1 MRDFLKFFRIPLIL
15 LAILAVVTVIV
26 RATAPKE
33 AAVTYT
39 RNNTECDTTERVFD
53 DADVLTDE
61 EENNLR
67 TLISEKE
74 SETGCDIV
82 IVTINQSLVEYA
94 ASYADQIGSVP
105 IEKCVMVY
113 SDNFFDQH
121 KFGYN
126 KPIGDGVVFL
136 DNWYRESD
144 GHVHSWLTTSG
155 RAFDTYSSEMID
167 NLLNNLDYYDV
178 DENPYDAYAAIVE
191 QFADDMTGRSD
202 KIQISGLFIFIA
214 ALVIALIFLIVNMI
228 QRKGKD
234 TTTVRTYMPVE
245 PQMTRREDDFI
256 RKTTTKRHIER
267 DTSSGG
273 SSGGGGGGHISAGGS
288 SFGGGGHSR

>member
-1 MRDFLKFFRIPLIL
+1 
-15 LAILAVVTVIV
+15 
-26 RATAPKE
+26 
-33 AAVTYT
+33 
-39 RNNTECDTTERVFD
+39 
-53 DADVLTDE
+53 
-61 EENNLR
+61 
-67 TLISEKE
+67 
-74 SETGCDIV
+74 
-82 IVTINQSLVEYA
+82 
-94 ASYADQIGSVP
+94 
-105 IEKCVMVY
+105 
-113 SDNFFDQH
+113 
-121 KFGYN
+121 
-126 KPIGDGVVFL
+126 
-136 DNWYRESD
+136 
-144 GHVHSWLTTSG
+144 
-155 RAFDTYSSEMID
+155 
-167 NLLNNLDYYDV
+167 
-178 DENPYDAYAAIVE
+178 
-191 QFADDMTGRSD
+191 MTGRSD